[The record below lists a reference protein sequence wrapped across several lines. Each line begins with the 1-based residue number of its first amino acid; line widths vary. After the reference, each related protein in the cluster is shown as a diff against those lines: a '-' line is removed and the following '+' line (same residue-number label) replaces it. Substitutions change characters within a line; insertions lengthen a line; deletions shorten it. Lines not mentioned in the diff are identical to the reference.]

1 MKRLWLLLLPLMV
14 TACQAQTADKEVKKD
29 TEPALDNKPKVE
41 VKVNKVY
48 DKNGNVISYDS
59 TYVWSY
65 TNTTG
70 DSTSVDV
77 DSLMSQFGPFM
88 QNHSQL
94 TFPGFDNDWM
104 LNDTMF
110 YDRFL
115 GPDYFMNRWQSEME
129 RMEQMIRGMD
139 SLREQ
144 FLNEHYPGLM
154 YDKPGEKK

>member
-1 MKRLWLLLLPLMV
+1 MKRIWLLLLPLVV
-14 TACQAQTADKEVKKD
+14 TACQAQTTGTEEKKE

-48 DKNGNVISYDS
+48 DENGNVIRYDS

-70 DSTSVDV
+70 DPASVDV
-77 DSLMSQFGPFM
+77 DSLMEQFRPFM
-88 QNHSQL
+88 QDHFQF
-94 TFPGFDNDWM
+94 TFPGFDNQWL
-104 LNDTMF
+104 LNDTSF

-115 GPDYFMNRWQSEME
+115 DPGYFMNRWQDEVE
-129 RMEQMIRGMD
+129 RMNRMMLEMD

-144 FLNEHYPGLM
+144 FLNEHYPGLL
-154 YDKPGEKK
+154 PEESEGKK

>member
-1 MKRLWLLLLPLMV
+1 MKRLGLFILPLLLS
-14 TACQAQTADKEVKKD
+14 ACQAQTTD
-29 TEPALDNKPKVE
+29 TENPDNPGLSLDNKPKVE
-41 VKVNKVY
+41 VKVNKEY
-48 DKNGNVISYDS
+48 DENGNIIRYDS

-70 DSTSVDV
+70 DSNYVEI
-77 DSLMSQFGPFM
+77 DSLMSQFRPFM
-88 QNHSQL
+88 QDHFPL

-110 YDRFL
+110 YDKFL

-129 RMEQMIRGMD
+129 RMNQTIREMD
-139 SLREQ
+139 SLRER

-154 YDKPGEKK
+154 PEESEGKK